1 MKISL
6 EEPMEAHADGLIEYN
21 VLKILG
27 INNYVLDKSI
37 VFLEKP
43 IIVGGVTD
51 DQ

>member
-6 EEPMEAHADGLIEYN
+6 EEPMEAHTDGLIEYN

-27 INNYVLDKSI
+27 INNYVLDNSI